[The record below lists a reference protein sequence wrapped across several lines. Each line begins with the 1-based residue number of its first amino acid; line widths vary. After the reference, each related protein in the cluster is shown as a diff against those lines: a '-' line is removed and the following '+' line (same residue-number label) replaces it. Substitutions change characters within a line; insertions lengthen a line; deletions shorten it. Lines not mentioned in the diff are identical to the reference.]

1 MNRIRLATLLFATAA
16 LAVTARAATPPPGWD
31 PATDITP
38 GPSTLQPFVPGDVF
52 VAATVM
58 NDPADDHAGI
68 GRVIQYDA
76 ELRPKGQLWL
86 KGSTHKVGGL
96 TFGPDGTLW
105 SMAQLTPVVME
116 IGPDGVQKPV
126 RKFSDHKYS
135 SVTFGRDG
143 SLYFCDHMTGKQTGH
158 PAVTTKFKLL
168 PGQDVIGNGHIFRHA
183 ADGRLVREYSNEV
196 HGGSFGF
203 LACTSTVLT
212 DGDRRMIYVSETG
225 NRVMQYD
232 LPNDRQLP
240 DLRKFEG
247 DPRVPMVLV
256 MNANPTGPL
265 FVSTANGFITL
276 DRDSGEVLRH
286 YPLPGM
292 GWAAINPSPDGRFA
306 FVGNFFTGE
315 FFKVRLDDGAVV
327 ARNNIGQKESLSG
340 VAQYAGRKR

>member
-1 MNRIRLATLLFATAA
+1 MNRIRLAPALVAVAA
-16 LAVTARAATPPPGWD
+16 LAATAHAATPPPGWD
-31 PATDITP
+31 PATDVTP
-38 GPSTLQPFVPGDVF
+38 GPSTLQPFAAGDVF

-86 KGSTHKVGGL
+86 TGSTHKVGGL

-183 ADGRLVREYSNEV
+183 ADGRLVKEYSNEV

-240 DLRKFEG
+240 DLRKFAA

-315 FFKVRLDDGAVV
+315 FVKVRLDDGTVV

-340 VAQYAGRKR
+340 VAQYAGRRR